1 MMTKNMEFSAET
13 MTALEKLVPELGTQD
28 YAKAT
33 RDRIEEIKAE
43 TDPIMRKNP
52 PGTLPKKSA
61 RTKAEDAKCRELL
74 AEREALEASLPSL
87 TRMGRAS
94 VANVVRELVREGL
107 ERRGIQAGAVDTYA
121 TGRTRKT
128 HASAKG
134 GA

>member
-28 YAKAT
+28 YAKTA
-33 RDRIEEIKAE
+33 RERLAVVSAEIEVLSAKL
-43 TDPIMRKNP
+43 PS
-52 PGTLPKKSA
+52 GTLPKKLA
-61 RTKAEDAKCRELL
+61 RTKAEEAKLYEL
-74 AEREALEASLPSL
+74 RQEATELETCLPSL

-128 HASAKG
+128 HANAKG